1 MDSSLRRGSGP
12 SRKILITGGVLN
24 RDAMDKSAVD
34 LSVRIPSP
42 KGILELAH
50 PVLPA
55 SGTFGYGEEFEPFLP
70 PGTFSAIV
78 PKSISVEQ
86 RPGNPPPRAIE
97 TPSGLLNSIGLQN
110 PGLDLFISDYLPR
123 LQRYG
128 VPILVNVVGKTI
140 EDYCQ
145 VVEALEGRELVLGY
159 ELNVSCPNVKE
170 GLRFGLDPEATAALI
185 SAVRERTG
193 GVLMAK
199 LTPNVTDI
207 AEHAVAAQEAG
218 ADAVSLINTIRAM
231 AVDWR
236 SGKSRIGT
244 DTGGLSGPAIRP
256 VALRMAWEA
265 AEAVEIPVCPIGGI
279 SNAEDILEFVSV
291 GASMVQVGTHLYREP
306 TCLIEILQ
314 QLRELLA
321 QEGYGSLEE
330 LRGSFGR
337 SSDRL
342 PESSRP
348 VR

>member
-1 MDSSLRRGSGP
+1 
-12 SRKILITGGVLN
+12 
-24 RDAMDKSAVD
+24 MDKSAVD

-265 AEAVEIPVCPIGGI
+265 AEAVEIPVCAIGGI

>member
-1 MDSSLRRGSGP
+1 MNEAVDP
-12 SRKILITGGVLN
+12 
-24 RDAMDKSAVD
+24 SAVD
-34 LSVRIPSP
+34 LSVKIAAPSGHLTLTP
-42 KGILELAH
+42 

-97 TPSGLLNSIGLQN
+97 TPAGLLNSIGLQN
-110 PGLDLFISDYLPR
+110 PGLDLFVSDYLPR

-140 EDYCQ
+140 EDYCK
-145 VVEALEGRELVLGY
+145 VVETLEGRDLVLGY

-170 GLRFGLDPEATAALI
+170 GLRFGLDPDATGALI
-185 SAVRERTG
+185 SAVREKTG
-193 GVLMAK
+193 GVIMAK

-207 AEHAVAAQEAG
+207 AEHAVAAQQAG
-218 ADAVSLINTIRAM
+218 ADAVSMINTIRAM

-236 SGKSRIGT
+236 KGKSRIGT
-244 DTGGLSGPAIRP
+244 ETGGLSGPAIRP
-256 VALRMAWEA
+256 VALRMVWEA
-265 AEAVEIPVCPIGGI
+265 AQAVDIPVCAIGGI
-279 SNAEDILEFVSV
+279 SNAEHILEFVSV

-306 TCLIEILQ
+306 TCLISILSE
-314 QLRELLA
+314 LRELLA
-321 QEGYGSLEE
+321 QEGYSSLES
-330 LRGSFGR
+330 LRGSFG
-337 SSDRL
+337 SAPDRL

>member
-1 MDSSLRRGSGP
+1 MKRES
-12 SRKILITGGVLN
+12 VE
-24 RDAMDKSAVD
+24 SASVE
-34 LSVRIPSP
+34 LSVRVPSP
-42 KGILELAH
+42 GGDLMLSH

-78 PKSISVEQ
+78 PKSISVES

-110 PGLDLFISDYLPR
+110 PGLDLFVSDYLPR

-128 VPILVNVVGKTI
+128 VPILVNVVGKNI
-140 EDYCQ
+140 EDYCT
-145 VVEALEGRELVLGY
+145 VVEALEGQELIRGY

-185 SAVRERTG
+185 SAVREKTS

-207 AEHAVAAQEAG
+207 AEHAVAAQSAG
-218 ADAVSLINTIRAM
+218 ADAISLINTVRAM
-231 AVDWR
+231 SVDWR
-236 SGKSRIGT
+236 QGRSRIGT

-256 VALRMAWEA
+256 IALRMVWEA
-265 AEAVEIPVCPIGGI
+265 CQAVDIPVCAIGGI
-279 SNAEDILEFVSV
+279 SSAEHILEFVSV

-306 TCLIEILQ
+306 TCLPESLRVLQ
-314 QLRELLA
+314 ELLA
-321 QEGYGSLEE
+321 KEGICHLDE
-330 LRGSFGR
+330 LRGTFGGL
-337 SSDRL
+337 SDRL
-342 PESSRP
+342 PERSRP
-348 VR
+348 VP

>member
-1 MDSSLRRGSGP
+1 MREAVDPSS
-12 SRKILITGGVLN
+12 
-24 RDAMDKSAVD
+24 VD
-34 LSVRIPSP
+34 LSIRIPSP
-42 KGILELAH
+42 AGTLELTH

-97 TPSGLLNSIGLQN
+97 TPAGLLNSIGLQN
-110 PGLDLFISDYLPR
+110 PGLDLFVSDYLPR

-145 VVEALEGRELVLGY
+145 VVETLEGMDLVLGY

-170 GLRFGLDPEATAALI
+170 GLRFGLDPEATGALI
-185 SAVRERTG
+185 AAVRERTA
-193 GVLMAK
+193 GVIMAK

-207 AEHAVAAQEAG
+207 AEHAIAAQQAG
-218 ADAVSLINTIRAM
+218 ADAVSMINTIRAM

-236 SGKSRIGT
+236 KGKSRIGT

-256 VALRMAWEA
+256 VALRMVWEA
-265 AEAVEIPVCPIGGI
+265 AQAVDIPVCAIGGI
-279 SNAEDILEFVSV
+279 SNAEHILEFVSV

-306 TCLIEILQ
+306 TCLIGILSE
-314 QLRELLA
+314 LRELLA
-321 QEGYGSLEE
+321 QEGYSSLES
-330 LRGSFGR
+330 LRGSFGEAA
-337 SSDRL
+337 DRL

>member
-1 MDSSLRRGSGP
+1 MDP
-12 SRKILITGGVLN
+12 
-24 RDAMDKSAVD
+24 SAVD

-42 KGILELAH
+42 AGTLQLSH

-78 PKSISVEQ
+78 PKSISVEP
-86 RPGNPPPRAIE
+86 RPGNPPPRSIE
-97 TPSGLLNSIGLQN
+97 TPAGLLNSIGLQN
-110 PGLDLFISDYLPR
+110 PGLDLFVSDYLPR

-128 VPILVNVVGKTI
+128 VPVLVNVVGKSI

-145 VVEALEGRELVLGY
+145 VVETLDGKDLVLGY

-170 GLRFGLDPEATAALI
+170 GLRFGLDPDATGALI
-185 SAVRERTG
+185 SAVRERTS
-193 GVLMAK
+193 GVVMAK

-207 AEHAVAAQEAG
+207 AEHALAAQEAG
-218 ADAVSLINTIRAM
+218 ADAVSMINTIRAM

-236 SGKSRIGT
+236 KGQSKIGT
-244 DTGGLSGPAIRP
+244 ETGGLSGPAIRP
-256 VALRMAWEA
+256 VALRMVWEA
-265 AEAVEIPVCPIGGI
+265 CQAVDIPVCAIGGI
-279 SNAEDILEFVSV
+279 SSAEHILEFVSV

-306 TCLIEILQ
+306 TCLIEILHE
-314 QLRELLA
+314 LRELLA
-321 QEGYGSLEE
+321 QEGYGSLED
-330 LRGSFGR
+330 LRGSFGE
-337 SSDRL
+337 SPDRL